1 MTDETLM
8 TTGQESTDAGT
19 QQEAPASTEGTT
31 PPADEGASTQQQ
43 APDATDTQTA
53 DTQPEGDQDQ
63 GDAGDQAPEGAP
75 EKYEFEGPEGSALD
89 DQVIG
94 KFSEVAK
101 ELNLSQDAAQKI
113 LSSVA
118 PVIQARQAEAIQ
130 EARNAWLS
138 DAKADQEFGGEKLAE
153 NLSVAKKALDAFGT
167 PELRSLLNETGLGN
181 HPEMIRVLF
190 RAGKAISEDR
200 FVPAQGSGGPTGG
213 KDFAKSL
220 YPEQQR

>member
-1 MTDETLM
+1 MSDETLM
-8 TTGQESTDAGT
+8 TTGQETTDAGT

-31 PPADEGASTQQQ
+31 PTVDDGASNQQQ
-43 APDATDTQTA
+43 APEATDTPPA
-53 DTQPEGDQDQ
+53 ENPPEGDQNQ
-63 GDAGDQAPEGAP
+63 GDAGEQAPEGAP
-75 EKYEFEGPEGSALD
+75 EKYEFEAPEGAEFD
-89 DQVIG
+89 GEVIG

-101 ELNLSQDAAQKI
+101 ELNLTQDAAQKI

-130 EARNAWLS
+130 EARSAWLS
-138 DAKADQEFGGEKLAE
+138 DAKADKEFGGDKLVE

-167 PELRSLLNETGLGN
+167 PELRSLLDETGLGN
-181 HPEMIRVLF
+181 HPELIRVLY

-200 FVPAQGSGGPTGG
+200 FVPAQGSGGPSGS